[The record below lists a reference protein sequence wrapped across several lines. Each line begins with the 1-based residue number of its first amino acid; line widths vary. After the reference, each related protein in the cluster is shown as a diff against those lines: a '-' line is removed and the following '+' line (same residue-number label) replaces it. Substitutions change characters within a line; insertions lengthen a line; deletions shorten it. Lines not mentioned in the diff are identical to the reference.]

1 MAKMSFLRRV
11 AGRSV
16 RDRVGSSVTREE
28 LGVETLLL
36 SIERSQLRWLIDFI
50 VLINVIHFLMIDSS
64 FFFKAIKKNQV
75 AGKSQNVFFQSEL

>member
-1 MAKMSFLRRV
+1 MVINFWVMTNRTRSRIQVAKMSFLRRV

-50 VLINVIHFLMIDSS
+50 VLINVIHFLMIDS
-64 FFFKAIKKNQV
+64 FFF
-75 AGKSQNVFFQSEL
+75 